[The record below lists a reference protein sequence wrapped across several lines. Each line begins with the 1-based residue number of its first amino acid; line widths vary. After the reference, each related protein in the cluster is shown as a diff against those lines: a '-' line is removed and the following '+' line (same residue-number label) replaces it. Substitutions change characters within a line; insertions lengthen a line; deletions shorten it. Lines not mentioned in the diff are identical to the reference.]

1 MTTER
6 QDVRGRTPREL
17 GFYMPAEWHPH
28 AATWLAWPKDP
39 ETWPD
44 RVERAEAAFLEII
57 TALAPHETVYL
68 LVDDETAEQSVRARC
83 CFVGSDNVRTIR
95 LETVDSW
102 IRDYGPN
109 FLIDGRGGLAY
120 NDWVFNAWGDKYEE
134 LKRDN
139 DIPKQLES
147 VLNVP
152 RFEPGIVM
160 EGGAIDV
167 NGAGCVLTT
176 EQCLLNPN
184 RNPHLS
190 RAEIETYLGD
200 YLNASKVVWLGEGIV
215 GDDTDGH
222 VDDIARFVNETTVV
236 CAVEEDPSDPNPELL
251 SDNLR
256 RLELASDARGR
267 NFEIVT
273 LPMPGPVEGRDGR
286 LPASYANFLIANAVV
301 LLPVFNHP
309 NDARATETLQR
320 LFPTRRVAPVR
331 ADDLVWGMGTIH
343 CLSQQQPAA

>member
-1 MTTER
+1 MILRR
-6 QDVRGRTPREL
+6 QQTPREL
-17 GFYMPAEWHPH
+17 GFRMPAEWHAH

-39 ETWPD
+39 ETFID
-44 RVERAEAAFLEII
+44 RVPQAEAAFLQII
-57 TALAPHETVYL
+57 AALAPHETVNL
-68 LVDDETAEQSVRARC
+68 LVDDEATERDVRPRFRFDGAQ
-83 CFVGSDNVRTIR
+83 NVRSIQ

-109 FLIDGRGGLAY
+109 FLIDERGNLAY
-120 NDWVFNAWGDKYEE
+120 NDWIFNAWGNKYEE
-134 LKRDN
+134 LKRD
-139 DIPKQLES
+139 DAIPKELERI
-147 VLNVP
+147 LNVP
-152 RFEPGIVM
+152 RFEPGIVL

-200 YLNASKVVWLGEGIV
+200 YLNVSKIIWLGEGIS

-222 VDDIARFVNETTVV
+222 IDDIARFVDERTIV
-236 CAVEEDPSDPNPELL
+236 CAVEEDASDSNHELL
-251 SDNLR
+251 QDNLR
-256 RLELASDARGR
+256 RLQHATDANNRPFR
-267 NFEIVT
+267 VVT
-273 LPMPGPVEGRDGR
+273 LPMPGIIEGRDGR

-301 LLPVFNHP
+301 LVPVFNHA
-309 NDARATETLQR
+309 NDARAVSTLQA
-320 LFPTRRVAPVR
+320 LFPTRRVTPVR

-343 CLSQQQPAA
+343 CLSQQQPVA